1 MNVFITNFF
10 QFNKIITMVKG
21 SKAEKK
27 CDLKYETNQDIFLY
41 IGFDRLP
48 KNNSV
53 FVLSVKLSGF
63 FINKIIS

>member
-1 MNVFITNFF
+1 
-10 QFNKIITMVKG
+10 MVKG

-48 KNNSV
+48 KNNAV